1 VDSRRFRV
9 LERAPE
15 AAEAPPPA
23 SGEPVEPG
31 MAARA
36 RSLEREGELQLDE
49 SHAVATH
56 FCQACHFENRAELAR
71 CLNCG
76 TPLGGAEQ
84 EAFDKEIRARHATR
98 HRGAESGQ
106 AGTHPPGPHAPVHA
120 PEPAMDRPGT
130 EENADQPG
138 MGTVIAAGL
147 LTTSIFALVS
157 MPVRFIFS
165 RAFGGSFSW
174 RSCGELLLVLALSA
188 IVYAI
193 YGRQLRR
200 F

>member
-1 VDSRRFRV
+1 MDSRRFRV

-15 AAEAPPPA
+15 APETPPPA
-23 SGEPVEPG
+23 SSEPVEPG
-31 MAARA
+31 MTARA

-84 EAFDKEIRARHATR
+84 EAFDKELRARHAAR
-98 HRGAESGQ
+98 HRMAEGGQPGAQ
-106 AGTHPPGPHAPVHA
+106 PPGPLARAPS
-120 PEPAMDRPGT
+120 PESAMDQPGT
-130 EENADQPG
+130 EQDADQPG
-138 MGTVIAAGL
+138 MGAVIAAGL

-165 RAFGGSFSW
+165 QAFGGSFSF
-174 RSCGELLLVLALSA
+174 RSCGELLLVLTLSA
-188 IVYAI
+188 IVYAV

>member
-1 VDSRRFRV
+1 
-9 LERAPE
+9 
-15 AAEAPPPA
+15 
-23 SGEPVEPG
+23 

-49 SHAVATH
+49 SRVVATH
-56 FCQACHFENRAELAR
+56 FCRACHFENRAELVR

-76 TPLGGAEQ
+76 TALGGADQ
-84 EAFDKEIRARHATR
+84 EAVDEEIRARHAA
-98 HRGAESGQ
+98 HPHLPEHAA
-106 AGTHPPGPHAPVHA
+106 AGIHPPASHAAPA
-120 PEPAMDRPGT
+120 TDRPPEPRDDDT
-130 EENADQPG
+130 PG
-138 MGTVIAAGL
+138 MGAVLAAGL

-188 IVYAI
+188 LVYAR
-193 YGRQLRR
+193 YRRQLRR

>member
-15 AAEAPPPA
+15 APETPPPA
-23 SGEPVEPG
+23 ASEPVEPG

-36 RSLEREGELQLDE
+36 RSLEREGEIQLDE
-49 SHAVATH
+49 SRAVATH
-56 FCQACHFENRAELAR
+56 FCQACHFENRAELVR

-84 EAFDKEIRARHATR
+84 EAFDKEIRARHAAR
-98 HRGAESGQ
+98 HHVAENGK
-106 AGTHPPGPHAPVHA
+106 AGTHPPLPHAPA
-120 PEPAMDRPGT
+120 LTPEPATDHRGA
-130 EENADQPG
+130 EQDADQPG
-138 MGTVIAAGL
+138 MGAVIAAGL

-188 IVYAI
+188 IVYTI

>member
-1 VDSRRFRV
+1 VDSRRFRL
-9 LERAPE
+9 LERGPEAPE
-15 AAEAPPPA
+15 GQPPLSSEPA
-23 SGEPVEPG
+23 EPG

-49 SHAVATH
+49 SRAIATH
-56 FCQACHFENRAELAR
+56 FCRACHFENRAELVR

-76 TPLGGAEQ
+76 TALGGADQ
-84 EAFDKEIRARHATR
+84 EALDKEIRARHAAR
-98 HRGAESGQ
+98 HHLAESGQ
-106 AGTHPPGPHAPVHA
+106 ASAHPPAPHAPPSA
-120 PEPAMDRPGT
+120 PAPVADRPAEGRD
-130 EENADQPG
+130 ADEPG
-138 MGTVIAAGL
+138 MGAVLAAGL
-147 LTTSIFALVS
+147 ITTSIFALVS

-165 RAFGGSFSW
+165 RTFGGSFSW
-174 RSCGELLLVLALSA
+174 RSCGELLLVLAISG